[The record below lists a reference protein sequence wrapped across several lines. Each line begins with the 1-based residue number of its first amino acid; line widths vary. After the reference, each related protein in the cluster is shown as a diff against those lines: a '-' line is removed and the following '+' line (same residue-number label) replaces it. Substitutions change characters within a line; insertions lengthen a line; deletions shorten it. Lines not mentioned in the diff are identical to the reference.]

1 MGGTS
6 SSRIKDN
13 KRVDDDS
20 VEGAILSNCVVM
32 FSTTTCKFC
41 EKAKL
46 SLANLGVRYKVIELD
61 LLGKNS
67 FVYSKELSLKT
78 GVRTV
83 CNSDFMLNQLC
94 QVLCSLAAPMHDK
107 TIYFTHLGILII

>member
-1 MGGTS
+1 MGGTF

-13 KRVDDDS
+13 ERVDDDS

-67 FVYSKELSLKT
+67 FIYSKELSLKT

-83 CNSDFMLNQLC
+83 PQIFVNGQFVGGYSEMEQLKE
-94 QVLCSLAAPMHDK
+94 AGK
-107 TIYFTHLGILII
+107 LIEMVYQCAYQN